1 ARSAALHALAEA
13 GQKRYAM
20 RFIGG
25 QQAVLWEHV
34 MGATPDGF
42 INVGY
47 TDTYLRV
54 KAIHPRPLTNHLIPA
69 QLGRYDEAMQLIE
82 GAVVVA

>member
-1 ARSAALHALAEA
+1 MVDEPTKKARSAQTHALAES
-13 GQKRYAM
+13 GQKRYAS

-25 QQAVLWEHV
+25 QQVVLWENV
-34 MGATPDGF
+34 MGSTPDGF

-54 KAIHPRPLTNHLIPA
+54 KAIHPRPLTNHPSPHSWDIMM
-69 QLGRYDEAMQLIE
+69 MQHR
-82 GAVVVA
+82 

>member
-1 ARSAALHALAEA
+1 MPLPKVVKNAMPHALLGATSS
-13 GQKRYAM
+13 
-20 RFIGG
+20 
-25 QQAVLWEHV
+25 L
-34 MGATPDGF
+34 MGECHGSTPDGF

-69 QLGRYDEAMQLIE
+69 QLGHYDDATQVIE
-82 GAVVVA
+82 GAVSVG